1 MYTGINSKWDFTVE
15 WRDKT
20 KQFVENA
27 FADPSKPAK
36 IFCTCKKCRNEKRQN
51 KDDVSK
57 HLIKEG
63 FTPFYHVWKFHGE
76 KPPKR
81 ARTQSQQS
89 QQSQPAG
96 HFRAGFDNC
105 LDDFLDAN
113 SPEEVETHEE
123 AETPEEAD
131 TTEVPE
137 PSTKKFYE
145 TLFAAQKPL
154 HSLTEVTQLDV
165 IARLMVF
172 KSDRNLSRDG
182 FDDLLTI
189 IGSILPQGHLLTKN
203 INCDLNW
210 DELLFE
216 DPGLQ
221 SLGDPFSEEEVCN
234 AINLMPSD
242 KAPGP
247 DGYTGAFFKKCWD
260 IIKVAI
266 MEVVHLFGDLHAENF
281 HWLNSANIVLL
292 PKKEGAEEIVDYRPI
307 SLIHAIAKII
317 AKMLSIILGPYM
329 DSLVSNAQ
337 SAFIKKRSIHDNF
350 LYVKNLATRLHKSKT
365 SAILF
370 KLDIRKAFDN
380 VRWDY
385 IVDLLQK
392 RGFPSRFRNWI
403 VSILTTSSS
412 RVLLNG
418 VAGLPI
424 RHGRGLRQ
432 GDPLS
437 PLLFVL
443 AIDPLAQILERAT
456 TFGLLHKLR
465 GRRDI
470 LRTSL
475 YADDAAVSVAPFKE
489 DIQNLANILGNFRDA
504 TGLCTNFQKSAVA
517 PICCEALD
525 LDAILEDMP
534 ATRTTF
540 PMRYL
545 GLPLSVRCL
554 KRRDMQHLEDKCAGK
569 LPTWNGNLIT
579 TVGRT
584 ALVKSVIASQAIY
597 YLTPLAMPPGTM
609 KFIVKIERAF
619 LWSAKDT
626 TTGAKCNV
634 NWELVCRPKKYGACT
649 AHCCRPATEVDVRR
663 VVVAMLSVAV
673 AMLSV
678 EVAVEMLLVE
688 VEMLWVVVA
697 MLWVAVAMLW
707 VVVEMLSVAGEM
719 LSVEVAVEML

>member
-1 MYTGINSKWDFTVE
+1 MKSRSGGRRPFLAGLGGEGENVSPSEKGVVDELLAGRGGEEERAHASASSSASFRRPYLHWIRATVVSHRLGFSLACRGGEEGEAADATPTAHRSQLLPKRCFGVASSSPSLLSMQRSSREVFQRGNYAGDALPLHLLADWRPFSWSSDFP
-15 WRDKT
+15 KT
-20 KQFVENA
+20 KMSKGKSYCFCHGAGPSGSSPAPAFVLWRSNSAATLFCGAEQGP
-27 FADPSKPAK
+27 DR
-36 IFCTCKKCRNEKRQN
+36 IFQN
-51 KDDVSK
+51 
-57 HLIKEG
+57 L
-63 FTPFYHVWKFHGE
+63 
-76 KPPKR
+76 
-81 ARTQSQQS
+81 
-89 QQSQPAG
+89 
-96 HFRAGFDNC
+96 FRAFSVIFQLKHNNGWVTEHEAKEEIAYNHFHAAIGRGGRRNC
-105 LDDFLDAN
+105 
-113 SPEEVETHEE
+113 
-123 AETPEEAD
+123 
-131 TTEVPE
+131 
-137 PSTKKFYE
+137 Y
-145 TLFAAQKPL
+145 
-154 HSLTEVTQLDV
+154 
-165 IARLMVF
+165 
-172 KSDRNLSRDG
+172 
-182 FDDLLTI
+182 
-189 IGSILPQGHLLTKN
+189 
-203 INCDLNW
+203 LNW
-210 DELLFE
+210 EELLFE

-221 SLGDPFSEEEVCN
+221 SLGDPFSEEEVRN

-247 DGYTGAFFKKCWD
+247 NGYTGAFFKKCWD
-260 IIKVAI
+260 IIKVDV

-317 AKMLSIILGPYM
+317 AKMLSIRLGPYM

-365 SAILF
+365 SALLF

-403 VSILTTSSS
+403 VALLTTSSS

-475 YADDAAVSVAPFKE
+475 YADDAAVFVAPFKE
-489 DIQNLANILGNFRDA
+489 DIQNLANILGNFGDA

-517 PICCEALD
+517 PIRCEALD

-579 TVGRT
+579 TRVGPR
-584 ALVKSVIASQAIY
+584 
-597 YLTPLAMPPGTM
+597 
-609 KFIVKIERAF
+609 
-619 LWSAKDT
+619 
-626 TTGAKCNV
+626 
-634 NWELVCRPKKYGACT
+634 
-649 AHCCRPATEVDVRR
+649 
-663 VVVAMLSVAV
+663 
-673 AMLSV
+673 
-678 EVAVEMLLVE
+678 
-688 VEMLWVVVA
+688 
-697 MLWVAVAMLW
+697 
-707 VVVEMLSVAGEM
+707 
-719 LSVEVAVEML
+719 